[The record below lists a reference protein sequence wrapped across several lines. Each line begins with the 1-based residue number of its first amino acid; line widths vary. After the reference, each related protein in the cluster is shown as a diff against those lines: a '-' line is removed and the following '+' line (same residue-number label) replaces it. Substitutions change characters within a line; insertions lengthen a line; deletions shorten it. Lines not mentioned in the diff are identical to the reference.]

1 MLFLY
6 ISLPSLHVYEVYL
19 PTFAFYGGW
28 ELKTMVFLFF
38 CERKFTFWVMFLQP
52 LPLLLPK
59 LLIFTVF

>member
-38 CERKFTFWVMFLQP
+38 CEPKFTFWVMFLQP
-52 LPLLLPK
+52 LPLLLPQ